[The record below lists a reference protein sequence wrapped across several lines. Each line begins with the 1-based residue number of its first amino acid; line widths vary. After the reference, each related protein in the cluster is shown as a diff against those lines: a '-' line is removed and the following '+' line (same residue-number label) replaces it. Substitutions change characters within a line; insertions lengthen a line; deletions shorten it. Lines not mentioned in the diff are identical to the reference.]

1 MLTPSPFLRF
11 LEKIA
16 LAAIQ
21 AIRESSLSIK
31 RGEIQAKGFAV
42 ILISVLL
49 VLKGDLLI
57 DTIQS
62 GKLSIPESAKSEIWK
77 DSEKVVDLSTR
88 GKALA
93 MIFLRRHRDS

>member
-42 ILISVLL
+42 NLISLLL
-49 VLKGDLLI
+49 VLKGYFLI
-57 DTIQS
+57 EKNQN
-62 GKLSIPESAKSEIWK
+62 GKLSNPKSPKSEIWK
-77 DSEKVVDLSTR
+77 DSEKVFGLSTR
-88 GKALA
+88 GKTLG
-93 MIFLRRHRDS
+93 MIFLRRH